1 MDPTQDPHQT
11 ADAETAPDMASADVP
26 VLEFLFHPDPR
37 RIGDRATVPAD
48 GGDLVVGRSGPTFTA
63 PESGRTAAW
72 DDPCI
77 SREQLRVRFRP
88 AQGLF
93 EVSVAPGARRV
104 VSPGPG
110 LYPPGTRLTIEDRA
124 LLLLTL
130 RRPDAAGARG
140 GLLGESAAIARVRDL
155 IARYAASPHPVLLL
169 GETGTGK
176 ELAAHALHAGGPR
189 AAGRF
194 VAVNCGALPETLVEG
209 EIFGHARGA
218 FTGADRAQPGLVAA
232 AHRGT
237 LFLDEVAELPLDAQ
251 AKLLRFLDAG
261 AYRPLGETSE
271 RHADAKVVAATH
283 RDLPAMVAAGRFRQD
298 LYFRLN
304 GLTIAL
310 PPLRAR
316 VEDVPRLLVGFLAA
330 AAEAP
335 AWLDAQV
342 TARPPRLP
350 LSFVERLLGHAWPG
364 NVRELRSVAERLL
377 LDGVEAALQG
387 LEAPSGPAQT
397 PAPAAS
403 PLAGPPAPPVARPR
417 RSLPDDA
424 AIATALEAND
434 FVKSRTAEAL
444 GISRNHL
451 DKRMQALGLVSPLE
465 VGAEALAAARTATG
479 GDLDAMARHLGISLR
494 GLKLRLA
501 RDPHPTV

>member
-11 ADAETAPDMASADVP
+11 ADAETSPDMAAADVP

-37 RIGDRATVPAD
+37 RIGDRVRVPSDGAD
-48 GGDLVVGRSGPTFTA
+48 LLVGRSGPDFTA
-63 PESGRTAAW
+63 PDGGHAAPW

-88 AQGLF
+88 TQGVF
-93 EVSVAPGARRV
+93 EVAVAPGARRA

-110 LYPPGTRLTIEDRA
+110 LYPPGTRLAVEDRA

-130 RRPDAAGARG
+130 RRPDAAGPRR
-140 GLLGESAAIARVRDL
+140 GLLGESPAIARVRDL
-155 IARYAASPHPVLLL
+155 IARYAASPHPVLLI
-169 GETGTGK
+169 GETGSGK
-176 ELAAHALHAGGPR
+176 ELAAHALHAAGPH

-194 VAVNCGALPETLVEG
+194 VAVNCGALPESLVEG

-218 FTGADRAQPGLVAA
+218 YTGADRAQPGLVAA

-261 AYRPLGETSE
+261 AYRPLGETTE
-271 RHADAKVVAATH
+271 RHAEAKVVAATH

-304 GLTIAL
+304 GLSIAL

-316 VEDVPRLLVGFLAA
+316 VEDAPRLLVGFLAGGTTPPPWL
-330 AAEAP
+330 AEP
-335 AWLDAQV
+335 V
-342 TARPPRLP
+342 TARTPRLP
-350 LSFVERLLGHAWPG
+350 LAFVERLLAHPWPG

-387 LEAPSGPAQT
+387 LSAPVGPAAT
-397 PAPAAS
+397 PAPTPAADVS
-403 PLAGPPAPPVARPR
+403 PRPLARPR
-417 RSLPDDA
+417 RTLPDDA
-424 AIATALEAND
+424 AIVEALEANE

-451 DKRMQALGLVSPLE
+451 DKRLQAMGRPSPLE
-465 VGAEALAAARTATG
+465 LTDAELAAARAETA
-479 GDLDAMARHLGISLR
+479 GDLNAMARRLGVSSR
-494 GLKLRLA
+494 GLQLRLA
-501 RDPHPTV
+501 RSPHPTV